1 MNPCQ
6 FDGARRGFLKKSAS
20 VAALYFTPSVLV
32 KTFAADSLV
41 PMPIAKEKLKFIL
54 NGKSVAVEIDARTT
68 MLNLLREQIGYT
80 GTKKGCE
87 MGQCGAC
94 TIHVNGKRLKSCTQ
108 LALNHQNNQI
118 TTIEGLAKGDQLH
131 PMQAAFLKNDA
142 FQCGYCT
149 SCESCPAPLC
159 ISLVV
164 NPNSFEALKMTC
176 CKTLLV
182 NAGLEA
188 LACNS
193 NMIFTLDSFAIIAAR
208 FSICAKSISI
218 LSSDKS
224 RISKPSNT

>member
-6 FDGARRGFLKKSAS
+6 FSDARRGFLKKSAS

-54 NGKSVAVEIDARTT
+54 NGKPVALEIDARTT

-108 LALNHQNNQI
+108 LALNHQNSQI

-149 SCESCPAPLC
+149 SGQIMSA
-159 ISLVV
+159 V
-164 NPNSFEALKMTC
+164 
-176 CKTLLV
+176 
-182 NAGLEA
+182 
-188 LACNS
+188 ACVREGKATSRTSIQSYMDTNICRCGAYQ
-193 NMIFTLDSFAIIAAR
+193 NIVDAIVEV
-208 FSICAKSISI
+208 AKSGAKI
-218 LSSDKS
+218 
-224 RISKPSNT
+224 

>member
-6 FDGARRGFLKKSAS
+6 LSDARRGFLKKSAA

-32 KTFAADSLV
+32 KSFATDAIV
-41 PMPIAKEKLKFIL
+41 PMPIAKEKLKFTL
-54 NGKSVAVEIDARTT
+54 NGKPVTLEIDARTT

-149 SCESCPAPLC
+149 SGQIMSA
-159 ISLVV
+159 V
-164 NPNSFEALKMTC
+164 TC
-176 CKTLLV
+176 VREGKATSRASIQAYMDTNICRCGAYQNIV
-182 NAGLEA
+182 
-188 LACNS
+188 
-193 NMIFTLDSFAIIAAR
+193 DAIVEV
-208 FSICAKSISI
+208 AKSGAKI
-218 LSSDKS
+218 
-224 RISKPSNT
+224 

>member
-1 MNPCQ
+1 
-6 FDGARRGFLKKSAS
+6 
-20 VAALYFTPSVLV
+20 V

-54 NGKSVAVEIDARTT
+54 NGKPVALEIDARTT

-108 LALNHQNNQI
+108 LALNHQNSQI

-149 SCESCPAPLC
+149 SGQIMSA
-159 ISLVV
+159 V
-164 NPNSFEALKMTC
+164 
-176 CKTLLV
+176 
-182 NAGLEA
+182 
-188 LACNS
+188 ACVREGKATSRASIQSYMDTNICRCGAYQ
-193 NMIFTLDSFAIIAAR
+193 NIVDAIVEV
-208 FSICAKSISI
+208 AKSGAKI
-218 LSSDKS
+218 
-224 RISKPSNT
+224 